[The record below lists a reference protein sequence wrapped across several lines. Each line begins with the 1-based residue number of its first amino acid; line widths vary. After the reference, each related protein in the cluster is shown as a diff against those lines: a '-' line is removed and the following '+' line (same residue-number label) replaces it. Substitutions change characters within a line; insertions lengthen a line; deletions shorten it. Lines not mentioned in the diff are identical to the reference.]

1 MANLSIFLYN
11 KAPEELVSG
20 LTFEHFMKPKY
31 PNIRPDTGDANYSAR
46 AIRIFWMSLVP
57 S

>member
-1 MANLSIFLYN
+1 VVVEVD
-11 KAPEELVSG
+11 EEGRQVGRL
-20 LTFEHFMKPKY
+20 
-31 PNIRPDTGDANYSAR
+31 RWPDDRHSAR

>member
-1 MANLSIFLYN
+1 MP
-11 KAPEELVSG
+11 APAVSRNVTTRR
-20 LTFEHFMKPKY
+20 LAK
-31 PNIRPDTGDANYSAR
+31 IRYSAR

>member
-1 MANLSIFLYN
+1 VVVQVG
-11 KAPEELVSG
+11 EERRQVG
-20 LTFEHFMKPKY
+20 F
-31 PNIRPDTGDANYSAR
+31 TGRADRQLGRAVQHGVHSAR

>member
-1 MANLSIFLYN
+1 VVVQVG
-11 KAPEELVSG
+11 EERRQVGFTGRADRQLV
-20 LTFEHFMKPKY
+20 HAVHQR
-31 PNIRPDTGDANYSAR
+31 IHRAR

>member
-1 MANLSIFLYN
+1 MRRLGVGCGCSRALITRAHKLIKVAGAFAAVAGGGAYN
-11 KAPEELVSG
+11 P
-20 LTFEHFMKPKY
+20 
-31 PNIRPDTGDANYSAR
+31 R